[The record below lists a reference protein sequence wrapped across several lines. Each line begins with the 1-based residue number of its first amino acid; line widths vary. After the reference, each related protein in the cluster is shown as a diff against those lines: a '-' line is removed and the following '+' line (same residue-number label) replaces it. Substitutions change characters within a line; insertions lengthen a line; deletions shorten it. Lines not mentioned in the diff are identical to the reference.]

1 MSPPSPFSSAV
12 CLPAAVLIALAAA
25 LPAAAVDEPLL
36 DTPQHAV
43 LISAAAGTAAEAERI
58 WVVRILPETLVYKD
72 DDAADAERTLAAR
85 IGLKAVVKLLD
96 GEVFRV
102 DPRTGRFN
110 RFDEL
115 TGRFAPIH
123 RDKEGHDHEKVSA
136 DGPPKDRADG
146 RDGGEVHTEI
156 AEGTGTDASAA
167 LRDAFRNAVRQAV
180 GVYVDSE
187 TLTDKDAVVADR
199 ILTYSDAFVVRYE
212 EISRSSEE
220 GLVTI
225 KISAAIE
232 PGKLMTNLREAEIT
246 TLDLVGQDLVAAALT
261 RKEAKDTAAE
271 LLQRKFQELPGVL
284 AAETVALKPLDYDA
298 AKERLTVTYALHADR
313 EKYRAFLESLRPLAR
328 QVAVARTT
336 TMLKVD
342 PIWTDGSQP
351 VWQDGG
357 PKKRVAA
364 AQSTFN
370 PNFRYGPSLSSFPD
384 SWCLWLMTKWDAEHR
399 NTQWEGFALDVDL
412 SRTLGDVSGSMSVR
426 LELVDDRDGV
436 ILTESHDPL
445 QGLARPAYWFGWVR
459 PRPRAF
465 FARNPASWPAMGAF
479 PTAPILLTTFREP
492 QLAVH
497 ENRTVNVYVS
507 PMCYCMSGK
516 GLAVLS
522 PGAWQVCGISI
533 PPDAMARVRTIRA
546 MPFLVP
552 APRSGTSTTSSSS
565 PSSPADSSP
574 AGPRP

>member
-1 MSPPSPFSSAV
+1 
-12 CLPAAVLIALAAA
+12 
-25 LPAAAVDEPLL
+25 
-36 DTPQHAV
+36 
-43 LISAAAGTAAEAERI
+43 
-58 WVVRILPETLVYKD
+58 
-72 DDAADAERTLAAR
+72 
-85 IGLKAVVKLLD
+85 
-96 GEVFRV
+96 
-102 DPRTGRFN
+102 
-110 RFDEL
+110 
-115 TGRFAPIH
+115 
-123 RDKEGHDHEKVSA
+123 
-136 DGPPKDRADG
+136 
-146 RDGGEVHTEI
+146 
-156 AEGTGTDASAA
+156 
-167 LRDAFRNAVRQAV
+167 
-180 GVYVDSE
+180 
-187 TLTDKDAVVADR
+187 
-199 ILTYSDAFVVRYE
+199 
-212 EISRSSEE
+212 
-220 GLVTI
+220 
-225 KISAAIE
+225 
-232 PGKLMTNLREAEIT
+232 
-246 TLDLVGQDLVAAALT
+246 
-261 RKEAKDTAAE
+261 
-271 LLQRKFQELPGVL
+271 
-284 AAETVALKPLDYDA
+284 
-298 AKERLTVTYALHADR
+298 
-313 EKYRAFLESLRPLAR
+313 
-328 QVAVARTT
+328 
-336 TMLKVD
+336 MLKVD

-351 VWQDGG
+351 VWQDDG

-364 AQSTFN
+364 AQATFN

-412 SRTLGDVSGSMSVR
+412 PRTLGDFSGSMSVR

-445 QGLARPAYWFGWVR
+445 QGLAKPAYWFGWVR

-546 MPFLVP
+546 TPFLVP